1 MDLFQVKPRIY
12 YGKNSLK
19 SLKELDINR
28 VFIVTDENMV
38 RLKVVDNITDI
49 LSKMN
54 VEIKIFSN
62 IKPDPTDEEI
72 IDGMI
77 ELNKFE
83 PDCVIAIGGGSP
95 IDACKGIIYFTNKI
109 KKALNED
116 TKKQI
121 FIVIPTT
128 SGTGSEVTTY
138 SVITSEGR
146 KIAISDEEMLPHI
159 AILDP
164 EFIRTLPPQ
173 IIADTGMDVLTHAIE
188 AYVSLKANMF
198 TSSLALGA
206 IKTVFTDLV
215 SNYENPELEK
225 ERINMQLAS
234 CMAGIAFSNSS
245 LGINHSIAHAIGA
258 KYHIPHGRANAVIMP
273 KVILFNSKVEGA
285 SKAYDEIAK
294 ALEFSLKREGEGAGI
309 LAKAIDLRKAKM
321 GIPMSLGEMKVSKE
335 QYFNDL
341 EDIID
346 LIYKDIATE
355 YNPRKFNRNEIRE
368 LLETLY

>member
-1 MDLFQVKPRIY
+1 
-12 YGKNSLK
+12 
-19 SLKELDINR
+19 
-28 VFIVTDENMV
+28 
-38 RLKVVDNITDI
+38 
-49 LSKMN
+49 
-54 VEIKIFSN
+54 
-62 IKPDPTDEEI
+62 
-72 IDGMI
+72 
-77 ELNKFE
+77 
-83 PDCVIAIGGGSP
+83 
-95 IDACKGIIYFTNKI
+95 
-109 KKALNED
+109 
-116 TKKQI
+116 
-121 FIVIPTT
+121 
-128 SGTGSEVTTY
+128 
-138 SVITSEGR
+138 
-146 KIAISDEEMLPHI
+146 MLPHI

-173 IIADTGMDVLTHAIE
+173 IIADTGMDVLTHAVE

-215 SNYENPELEK
+215 SNYENPELES

-285 SKAYDEIAK
+285 RKAYDEIAK
-294 ALEFSLKREGEGAGI
+294 ALEFSLKREGEGAEI

-321 GIPMSLGEMKVSKE
+321 GIPMNLEDLKISKE